1 MNFSIMIVRVVSL
14 GLLLAAAGTVNAQQ
28 PYPSR
33 PVRYIVPFPPGGSTD
48 PMARMVA
55 AKLTER
61 WGQSVIVD
69 NRPGGNTVIGTDSLA
84 KATPDGYTIG
94 WAGPSFF
101 STPSLIPK
109 LPYDNLRDF
118 VGVTTIARQRS
129 LLVLHPSVPA
139 SNLQE
144 VIALAKSRPGSPTS
158 ARRART
164 NVHLAGELFKIMT
177 GTNILHIPYK
187 GSGPLSTDLIAGRV
201 EMSFQVPITVIPHI
215 NSGKL
220 KPIAISGDTR
230 LPPLP
235 QVPTFSE
242 AGLPGYGLTSV
253 NAIIAPARTPRQVIG
268 NIASEVA
275 AMLARP
281 DTLDFLAKQGAEPF
295 ISTPEQTSAL
305 IKVELA
311 SAKIIKGRLS
321 TNHERGLIADPYWI
335 TAQYEN
341 IKNAAESLQESCRRS
356 RRSPRD
362 LPRSDSGRAPPS

>member
-1 MNFSIMIVRVVSL
+1 MNFSTMIVRVVSL
-14 GLLLAAAGTVNAQQ
+14 GLLLAAAGTVIAQQ

-69 NRPGGNTVIGTDSLA
+69 NRPGGNTVIGTDALA
-84 KATPDGYTIG
+84 KATPDGHTIG

-139 SNLQE
+139 NNLQE
-144 VIALAKSRPGSPTS
+144 VIALAKSKPGQLNFGSS
-158 ARRART
+158 GIGT

-177 GTNILHIPYK
+177 GTDIQHIPYK
-187 GSGPLSTDLIAGRV
+187 GSGPLGTDLIAGRV

-220 KPIAISGDTR
+220 RPIAISGDTR

-268 NIASEVA
+268 RIASEVA
-275 AMLARP
+275 AILARP
-281 DTLDFLAKQGAEPF
+281 DTLDFLARQGAEPF

-305 IKVELA
+305 IKKEVA
-311 SAKIIKGRLS
+311 RYAKIIKDAG
-321 TNHERGLIADPYWI
+321 
-335 TAQYEN
+335 
-341 IKNAAESLQESCRRS
+341 IKFQ
-356 RRSPRD
+356 P
-362 LPRSDSGRAPPS
+362 